1 MLYTAVVIMANTFVS
16 NSKDLGSNPGCR
28 ASFIV
33 FEERQGDSQNLT
45 RAAATLDACSIQA
58 TMK

>member
-1 MLYTAVVIMANTFVS
+1 MANTFVS